1 MSNDL
6 ICPICG
12 EPTRVYMGN
21 ARKDR
26 LCGKHA
32 DMLKAEEI
40 FLDSYGRWRE
50 TATQNV
56 LSQEKAT
63 PARIAYRMQK
73 PPQSEP
79 IAESDHMC
87 IICGGPSGKKEVC
100 ISCYSDIM
108 HAQND
113 LDKNKKPWE
122 LKDYYYNLKAFIG
135 RLKNPEE
142 ITKNLYKLYAI
153 AWLLKNLYKENQLAE
168 TVYDDVKILVKTRE
182 RIKKLNFTA
191 EQQQN
196 DKTIIAVADIE
207 KNRASDG
214 HICKSEGEVII
225 DDILFKWKVC
235 HAYERRVKEIP
246 TDKERTII
254 ADWFVPL
261 DGYKGIYIEY
271 WGMDKKDYQD
281 NKEEKLKLYEKYSND
296 VKLIQIN
303 KNDINDR
310 QNLEDRIYQELKA
323 LGWKQ

>member
-1 MSNDL
+1 MSNNL

-12 EPTRVYMGN
+12 EPTRVWYGK
-21 ARKDR
+21 ARKDG

-32 DMLKAEEI
+32 DMLKAGE
-40 FLDSYGRWRE
+40 L
-50 TATQNV
+50 V
-56 LSQEKAT
+56 LGDDGKFTFKGE
-63 PARIAYRMQK
+63 AR
-73 PPQSEP
+73 PT
-79 IAESDHMC
+79 AESKAEAATVASNLTC
-87 IICGGPSGKKEVC
+87 IICGEPSNGKEVC
-100 ISCYSDIM
+100 RTCYSDII

-142 ITKNLYKLYAI
+142 ITINLYKLYAI
-153 AWLLKNLYKENQLAE
+153 AWLLKNLYKENQLSD
-168 TVYDDVKILVKTRE
+168 TVYDDIRILVKTRE
-182 RIKKLNFTA
+182 RIKKLNFTV

-246 TDKERTII
+246 VDKERTVI

-271 WGMDKKDYQD
+271 WGMDKKNYQD
-281 NKEEKLKLYEKYSND
+281 NKEEKLKLYEKYSED

-303 KNDINDR
+303 KNDVNDR

>member
-1 MSNDL
+1 MNKDL

-12 EPTRVYMGN
+12 EATRVYMGN

-32 DMLKAEEI
+32 DMLKTGELVIGDDGKFTFKGETRPAAE
-40 FLDSYGRWRE
+40 
-50 TATQNV
+50 Q
-56 LSQEKAT
+56 KAE
-63 PARIAYRMQK
+63 AVA
-73 PPQSEP
+73 
-79 IAESDHMC
+79 AASDLTC
-87 IICGGPSGKKEVC
+87 IICGEPSNGKEVC
-100 ISCYSDIM
+100 RSCYSDII

-142 ITKNLYKLYAI
+142 ITTNLYKLYAI
-153 AWLLKNLYKENQLAE
+153 AWLLKNLYKENQLSE

-182 RIKKLNFTA
+182 RIKKLNFTV

-246 TDKERTII
+246 ADKERTVI

-271 WGMDKKDYQD
+271 WGMDKKNYQD
-281 NKEEKLKLYEKYSND
+281 NKEEKLKLYEKYSED

-303 KNDINDR
+303 KNDVNDR